1 MKTGALASSVILCLA
16 SCAFEALSCRIIAA
30 EADPHVA
37 ITPVIHVLPE
47 GIKDEIAPADVK
59 VYGDAPKTS
68 WRLVGEKGP
77 RTFLIVLG
85 KNDDLIAALY
95 KFAQANHIKG
105 ASFTGLGAVGCAA
118 LGFFDQKM
126 QAYKVIKMPQQVELA
141 SLIGNIGSR
150 EGKYVVHTHAV
161 VASEDGRCLGGHLL
175 YAPAFPTVEIMLTE
189 TDTTIERHKDAET
202 GLSLFDLPAAE
213 QVKWP

>member
-1 MKTGALASSVILCLA
+1 MKTGTLASTVILSLA

-30 EADPHVA
+30 DAAPHVA
-37 ITPVIHVLPE
+37 ITPVIHELPE
-47 GIKDEIAPADVK
+47 AIKDEIAPADVR
-59 VYGDAPKTS
+59 VYGEAPKTT
-68 WRLVGEKGP
+68 WRLVAEKGP

-95 KFAQANHIKG
+95 KFAQANQIKG

-118 LGFFDQKM
+118 LGFFDQKTR
-126 QAYKVIKMPQQVELA
+126 AYKLIKIPEQVELA
-141 SLIGNIGSR
+141 SLTGNIGSR

-161 VASEDGRCLGGHLL
+161 VAVENGLCQGGHVL

-213 QVKWP
+213 QVK